1 MINTAVS
8 PRYKI
13 RLTPHQQIESSSITR
28 CKHNFSFCPSSSQS
42 SSIFTWP
49 LNNPYNEK
57 TFFFFLSGSHQ
68 QVTLTWCSCWCCD
81 GTFETTIFHAIQQAS
96 PCSCN
101 TSLTPQT
108 VSDLNKVSHSTLL
121 SSLMTSSQHL
131 RKVSSS
137 SPI

>member
-1 MINTAVS
+1 MINTAIS

-13 RLTPHQQIESSSITR
+13 RLTPHQHRESSSITR
-28 CKHNFSFCPSSSQS
+28 CKHNFLSVHLHLSHLASLHDPWITPTMKRHSSFSCQDH
-42 SSIFTWP
+42 I
-49 LNNPYNEK
+49 
-57 TFFFFLSGSHQ
+57 Q
-68 QVTLTWCSCWCCD
+68 QVTLTWCSCWRCS

-101 TSLTPQT
+101 TSSTPQT
-108 VSDLNKVSHSTLL
+108 VSDLNKASHSTLP

>member
-1 MINTAVS
+1 MINTAIS

-13 RLTPHQQIESSSITR
+13 RLTPHNTKRAAALQDANTTFLSVHLHLNHLASLHDPWITPTMKTHSSFSCQDHVQQI
-28 CKHNFSFCPSSSQS
+28 
-42 SSIFTWP
+42 
-49 LNNPYNEK
+49 
-57 TFFFFLSGSHQ
+57 
-68 QVTLTWCSCWCCD
+68 TLTWCSCWCCR

-108 VSDLNKVSHSTLL
+108 VSDLNKASHSTLP

>member
-1 MINTAVS
+1 MINTAIS

-13 RLTPHQQIESSSITR
+13 RLTPHQHRENSSITR

-57 TFFFFLSGSHQ
+57 TFFFFLSGSH
-68 QVTLTWCSCWCCD
+68 
-81 GTFETTIFHAIQQAS
+81 TTSYINMMQLLMLQWNFWNNYFHAIQQAS
-96 PCSCN
+96 PCPCN

-108 VSDLNKVSHSTLL
+108 VSDLNKVSHSTLP